1 MLFFKL
7 LHVNISYGCLLFL
20 PSRLLVCL
28 PHVRAGIPAVVCGEL
43 LGDYHSLG
51 AAEFSVGSG
60 WRCLADSGGGRLIT
74 RP

>member
-1 MLFFKL
+1 MKR
-7 LHVNISYGCLLFL
+7 LHVNISFGSLLFL

-51 AAEFSVGSG
+51 AAELVWAQAGDAWQTVVAGVSLPG
-60 WRCLADSGGGRLIT
+60 LKD
-74 RP
+74 